1 MNETRWERWGAA
13 SGLAAAVVGAAATVV
28 ERGPLTV
35 DDSTATVIDH
45 LTRYR
50 TPMLAQSMLFLAGA
64 ALYLWYLGSLRTFLA
79 RAEGGTGRL
88 STVAFGAGTV
98 WVGVNMVA
106 QAFQIGLATNPRAA
120 APVALIATMNAVF
133 TIAAL
138 PLAVMMAAV
147 AVVSLRYR
155 AFPAWLGWIAAAT
168 AGSQLL
174 LWLGTVVSTGPL
186 APDGWLSYALYP
198 VFLVWLIPA
207 TTIMIRRAGH
217 LAGATPV
224 AASQPQLAGQRRR

>member
-13 SGLAAAVVGAAATVV
+13 SGFAAALAGAAAIVF
-28 ERGPLTV
+28 ERGPLMATDPARTV
-35 DDSTATVIDH
+35 VDH
-45 LTRYR
+45 LTSYR
-50 TPMLAQSMLFLAGA
+50 TPMLAQSMLFLVGG

-79 RAEGGTGRL
+79 RSEGGTGRL
-88 STVAFGAGTV
+88 STVAFGAGLV
-98 WVGVNMVA
+98 WVGINMVA
-106 QAFQIGLATNPRAA
+106 LAFQIGLVANPRAGA
-120 APVALIATMNAVF
+120 AAALIGTMNAVF

-147 AVVSLRYR
+147 AVVSLRSR
-155 AFPAWLGWIAAAT
+155 AFPAWLGWVAAAT

-207 TTIMIRRAGH
+207 TIIMIRRAGQ
-217 LAGATPV
+217 LTSFTPP
-224 AASQPQLAGQRRR
+224 APSQPQLAGQRP